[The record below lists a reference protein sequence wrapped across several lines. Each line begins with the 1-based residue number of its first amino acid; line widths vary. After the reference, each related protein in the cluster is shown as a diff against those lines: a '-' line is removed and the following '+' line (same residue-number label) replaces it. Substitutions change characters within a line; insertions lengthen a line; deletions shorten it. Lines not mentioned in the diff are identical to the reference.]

1 MLRCEP
7 GTKHRPVS
15 VILGIRNQAS
25 RIGVRILLD
34 TSPAIDVTATA
45 DTSTTLVHEWC
56 ATRPDVI
63 VADCGLRESLPDL
76 LADLARCTRRDALAP
91 IVLLAPDGITDDEL
105 LAAVAAGVSGIV
117 LRDDPVEDVVQAIV
131 TTHHGDTWVNASI
144 GGRLLALIRERP
156 SWPVAGVTRDG
167 VVLTEREWE
176 VLERIA
182 EGMSNSE
189 IAEKLVVTV
198 RTVKHHV
205 SNVLSKLGARD
216 RAHAIALVSRPA
228 LQLRG
233 R

>member
-1 MLRCEP
+1 
-7 GTKHRPVS
+7 

-25 RIGVRILLD
+25 RTGARILLD
-34 TSPAIDVTATA
+34 TSPAIDVTAAA
-45 DTSTTLVHEWC
+45 DTSTTLVHQWC

-63 VADCGLRESLPDL
+63 VADCSLRESVQEL
-76 LADLARCTRRDALAP
+76 LVDLARCTRRDELAP
-91 IVLLAPDGITDDEL
+91 TVLLAPDGITDEEL
-105 LAAVAAGVSGIV
+105 LAAVAAGVAGIV
-117 LRDDPVEDVVQAIV
+117 LRDDPIEDVVRAIV
-131 TTHHGDTWVNASI
+131 TAHQGGTWVNTAI
-144 GGRLLALIRERP
+144 GGQLLALIRERQ
-156 SWPVAGVTRDG
+156 SWPAPGVTRGDT
-167 VVLTEREWE
+167 VLTEREWE

-228 LQLRG
+228 LQPRG